1 MMESWLIE
9 FLKGVGRLFIN
20 PLFYWS
26 LILVLLVGYRRI
38 RQERL
43 NFGSRVFDVF
53 SEWKHTW
60 GVALISGLII
70 SVFMVGIG
78 IVFSYETFI
87 VLSLVTIVL
96 SLTLRFTML
105 SPSYTIGI
113 TYLLLLFIPAFWD
126 QQTFV
131 DQALFSHIN
140 FTGLAVMVG
149 LFLIIEAIL
158 IIRNRRNDSYPS
170 LVKGKRGGW
179 IGQHQIKKMSLIPF
193 FVLIPS
199 GALTSIEPYWPV
211 LPVGDETFSLMLI
224 PFLIGYDHKVRTEL
238 PNNASKRIG
247 RSILLLSLLV
257 LLLAGFSYYV
267 PWLSLASVLI
277 AIIGREIIN
286 YRERMINKKNQPYFY
301 QDNLGLRVLSII
313 PNSPAERL
321 GILVGEKIVKVNDI
335 PIHSHGD
342 FYESLQNSGSF
353 FKIEIVDD
361 QGEVRFLQS
370 PFYEGEHHKLGLI
383 FVTKPYRQNS

>member
-70 SVFMVGIG
+70 SVFMVCIG

-140 FTGLAVMVG
+140 FTGLAIMVG

-170 LVKGKRGGW
+170 LVQGKRGGW

-199 GALTSIEPYWPV
+199 G
-211 LPVGDETFSLMLI
+211 
-224 PFLIGYDHKVRTEL
+224 
-238 PNNASKRIG
+238 
-247 RSILLLSLLV
+247 
-257 LLLAGFSYYV
+257 
-267 PWLSLASVLI
+267 
-277 AIIGREIIN
+277 
-286 YRERMINKKNQPYFY
+286 
-301 QDNLGLRVLSII
+301 
-313 PNSPAERL
+313 
-321 GILVGEKIVKVNDI
+321 
-335 PIHSHGD
+335 
-342 FYESLQNSGSF
+342 
-353 FKIEIVDD
+353 
-361 QGEVRFLQS
+361 
-370 PFYEGEHHKLGLI
+370 
-383 FVTKPYRQNS
+383 